1 MPIRWRLTLWFTF
14 VLSGIL
20 VLSGLVTHTLL
31 QNYLSKEIDDSL
43 NVYSARV
50 HGTLN
55 QYEAPGPLD
64 YSGIHSKLP
73 AVSEFS
79 SPGIYI
85 QLIDKDGS
93 IVVKSKNLGEQE
105 LPLDPS
111 LIRMSLAG
119 QVGMKTLAAGDGATV
134 RVMASPLYLQD
145 RTLVLE
151 VGQSLQ
157 TLETTMN
164 RVRWALTG
172 GVLAALV
179 LSSLLGYV
187 VVRKTLAP
195 VQQITRT
202 ARGIEESSDLGR
214 KVNYHGPGD
223 EVKELATTFDRMIER
238 LDLAFQSQKQ
248 FIADASHELRTPL
261 TVIKGNLDLMKRNLG
276 EGERNECVQAIRTE
290 TERMTRIVDDLLVL
304 AEVEGGQVRRQEQ
317 VSFDEVLMEG
327 LTRAQQLAGNR
338 KVVLGRHD
346 ALSVKGDVHRL
357 KQMVGNLVDNA
368 VKYTPDVGII
378 TLSLVRDGD
387 WARMDVSDTGV
398 GIEAEHLP
406 HIFERFY
413 RVDKARSRA
422 EGGTGLG
429 LAIVK
434 QIAESLGG
442 RVAVSSDP
450 GKGSTFTV
458 WLKL

>member
-1 MPIRWRLTLWFTF
+1 MRIRWRLTLWFTF

-85 QLIDKDGS
+85 QFIDKDGN

-195 VQQITRT
+195 VQQITNT

-248 FIADASHELRTPL
+248 FIADASHELR
-261 TVIKGNLDLMKRNLG
+261 RNLG
-276 EGERNECVQAIRTE
+276 EGERNECVHAIRTE

-368 VKYTPDVGII
+368 VKYTPGVGTI

-413 RVDKARSRA
+413 RVDRARSRA

-442 RVAVSSDP
+442 RVAVSSES

>member
-85 QLIDKDGS
+85 QFIDKDGN

-119 QVGMKTLAAGDGATV
+119 QVGMKTLAAGDGAMV

-157 TLETTMN
+157 TLEITMN

-238 LDLAFQSQKQ
+238 LELAFQSQKQ

-276 EGERNECVQAIRTE
+276 DGDRNECVHAIRTE
-290 TERMTRIVDDLLVL
+290 TERMTRIVDDLLAL

-317 VSFDEVLMEG
+317 VSFDEVLMDG

-357 KQMVGNLVDNA
+357 K
-368 VKYTPDVGII
+368 
-378 TLSLVRDGD
+378 
-387 WARMDVSDTGV
+387 
-398 GIEAEHLP
+398 
-406 HIFERFY
+406 
-413 RVDKARSRA
+413 
-422 EGGTGLG
+422 
-429 LAIVK
+429 
-434 QIAESLGG
+434 
-442 RVAVSSDP
+442 
-450 GKGSTFTV
+450 
-458 WLKL
+458 